1 MTILEGYFRKLCARY
16 GVNQSAYVQMAEI
29 AELFGC
35 SVRNARNMLN
45 HMRENEWLV
54 WQAKRGRGNSSSL
67 RLLVTPDALF
77 NQGIDGLLASQDVGK
92 VLKFIGTE
100 KHLLERIIQYKF
112 GASGEGSETK
122 VRIPYYRNLDVLNPL
137 KPLRR
142 TERHLLRQCLSG
154 LTRYD
159 PVKMEIVPDLAHY
172 WSHDDNYTHWEIFL
186 KPTAMF
192 SDGTAVKS
200 HDVKKC
206 LELAC
211 SAPWFMSLF
220 RVISEIG
227 VVGDYRI
234 IIKTHTPVKHL
245 DFLLATQPALIFD
258 RHNDAMKYT
267 GPFSIARN
275 EEGFLTLRRNTHYH
289 YARPMLS
296 EIDIFTWAPKRIS
309 MSFIPILHDEET
321 NDSDTLKERKL
332 EHGCC
337 FLLIDSKGAF
347 AAEGARKFINKTLQP
362 IEILDNSD
370 LPEEYGS
377 ILSLAQGML
386 PEWNHKCVDFGAIAS
401 PYVANRK
408 IVLATYQQPE
418 LVKLSSAMAMIL
430 KRYNYSVEV
439 LVLQFSEFSTM
450 QNISADLWLTNF
462 MVDNISSHSFLD
474 WLSPDPVF
482 KKLPEPFATAYQQ
495 LQTDLMNIDIAHS
508 KACIETFFSG
518 LTSQRWVIPLFHH
531 WLELKSEKSFSW
543 RDLNTL
549 GWPDFSQLWSD

>member
-1 MTILEGYFRKLCARY
+1 MTILESYFRKLYARY
-16 GVNQSAYVQMAEI
+16 GVNQSAHVQMAELSD
-29 AELFGC
+29 LFGC
-35 SVRNARNMLN
+35 SVRNTRNMLN
-45 HMRENEWLV
+45 RMRENEWLV

-67 RLLVTPDALF
+67 RLLVTPNTLF
-77 NQGIDGLLASQDVGK
+77 NQSVNELLTSQDVGK

-137 KPLRR
+137 TPLRR

-159 PVKMEIVPDLAHY
+159 PVRMEIVPDLAHY
-172 WSHDDNYTHWEIFL
+172 WSHDETYTRWEIFL

-206 LELAC
+206 LELARN
-211 SAPWFMSLF
+211 APWFISLF
-220 RVISEIG
+220 QVIRDIE
-227 VVGDYRI
+227 VAGDYRI
-234 IIKTHTPVKHL
+234 TISTHTPVKHM

-258 RHNDAMKYT
+258 WHNDTMRCT
-267 GPFSIARN
+267 GPFAIASS
-275 EEGFLTLRRNTHYH
+275 EEGFLTLRRNSHYH
-289 YARPMLS
+289 LARPMLS
-296 EIDIFTWAPKRIS
+296 EIDIFTWAPPRIS

-321 NDSDTLKERKL
+321 NGEETLKERKL

-337 FLLIDSKGAF
+337 FLLVDSKGAF
-347 AAEGARKFINKTLQP
+347 ASPEGRKFINKTLQP
-362 IEILDNSD
+362 VEILDNSE

-386 PEWNHKCVDFGAIAS
+386 PEWNHKCVDFGALAS
-401 PYVANRK
+401 PYVANRQ
-408 IVLATYQQPE
+408 IVIATYQQPE
-418 LVKLSSAMAMIL
+418 LVKLSHAMAMIL
-430 KRYNYSVEV
+430 KRHNYSVDVRV
-439 LVLQFSEFSTM
+439 LLFSAFSTT
-450 QNISADLWLTNF
+450 QTSGADLWLTNF
-462 MVDNISSHSFLD
+462 MVDNLSPHSFLD

-482 KKLPEPFATAYQQ
+482 KKLPEQHGEAYQQ
-495 LQTDLMNIDIAHS
+495 LQSDLMNVDIADS
-508 KACIETFFSG
+508 KACIEAFFST
-518 LTSQRWVIPLFHH
+518 LTSQRWLVPLFHH

>member
-1 MTILEGYFRKLCARY
+1 MTILEGYFRKLHARY
-16 GVNQSAYVQMAEI
+16 GVNQSAHVQMAEI
-29 AELFGC
+29 SDLFGC
-35 SVRNARNMLN
+35 SIRNTRNMLN
-45 HMRENEWLV
+45 RMRENEWLV

-67 RLLVTPDALF
+67 RLLVTPDSLF
-77 NQGIDGLLASQDVGK
+77 NQSVNELLASQDVGK

-112 GASGEGSETK
+112 GASGNGSETK
-122 VRIPYYRNLDVLNPL
+122 VRIPYYRNLDELNPL

-159 PVKMEIVPDLAHY
+159 PVRMEIVPDLAHY
-172 WSHDDNYTHWEIFL
+172 WSHNENDTHWEFFL

-206 LELAC
+206 LERAR

-220 RVISEIG
+220 RVINTID
-227 VVGDYRI
+227 VAGDYRI
-234 IIKTHTPVKHL
+234 IIKTHIPVKYME
-245 DFLLATQPALIFD
+245 FLLATQPALIYE
-258 RHNDAMKYT
+258 RHNDIMKCT
-267 GPFSIARN
+267 GPFSVASN
-275 EEGFLTLRRNTHYH
+275 DEGFLTLRRNSHYH
-289 YARPMLS
+289 QARPMLS

-321 NDSDTLKERKL
+321 NDPDTLKERKL

-337 FLLIDSKGAF
+337 FLLIDSQGAF
-347 AAEGARKFINKTLQP
+347 AAAESRKFINKILQP

-386 PEWNHKCVDFGAIAS
+386 PEWNHKCVDFGTIAS
-401 PYVANRK
+401 PYVVNRK
-408 IVLATYQQPE
+408 IVIATYQQPE
-418 LVKLSSAMAMIL
+418 LVKLSQAMAMIL
-430 KRYNYSVEV
+430 KRYNYKVEV
-439 LVLQFSEFSTM
+439 LVLPFSEFSSM
-450 QNISADLWLTNF
+450 QNIRADLWLTNF
-462 MVDNISSHSFLD
+462 MVDNLSSHSFLD

-482 KKLPEPFATAYQQ
+482 KKLPEQYASAYQQ
-495 LQTDLMNIDIAHS
+495 LQTDLMNIDIADN
-508 KACIETFFSG
+508 KACIETFFSA
-518 LTSQRWVIPLFHH
+518 LTSQRWLIPLFHH

>member
-1 MTILEGYFRKLCARY
+1 MTILEGYFRKLYARY
-16 GVNQSAYVQMAEI
+16 GINQSTHVQMAEI
-29 AELFGC
+29 AGLFGC
-35 SVRNARNMLN
+35 SIRNTRNMLN
-45 HMRENEWLV
+45 RMRENEWLL

-67 RLLVTPDALF
+67 RLLVTPESLF
-77 NQGIDGLLASQDVGK
+77 NQNINGLLASQDVGK

-100 KHLLERIIQYKF
+100 KNLLERIIQYKF

-159 PVKMEIVPDLAHY
+159 PVRMEIVPDLAHY
-172 WSHDDNYTHWEIFL
+172 WSHDENYTHWEIFL

-192 SDGTAVKS
+192 SDGTTVKS

-220 RVISEIG
+220 RMISEID

-234 IIKTHTPVKHL
+234 MIKTHAPVKHL

-258 RHNDAMKYT
+258 RHNDVMKCT
-267 GPFSIARN
+267 GPFSIASN

-296 EIDIFTWAPKRIS
+296 EIDIFTWAPKHIS

-321 NDSDTLKERKL
+321 HESDTLKERKL

-337 FLLIDSKGAF
+337 FLLIDSKGLF
-347 AAEGARKFINKTLQP
+347 AAEGSRKFINKTLQP

-386 PEWNHKCVDFGAIAS
+386 PEWNHKCVDFGTLAS

-418 LVKLSSAMAMIL
+418 LVKLSNAMAMIL

-439 LVLQFSEFSTM
+439 LVLQFSDFSTM
-450 QNISADLWLTNF
+450 QNINADLWLTNF

-482 KKLPEPFATAYQQ
+482 KKLPEQFDRAYQQ
-495 LQTDLMNIDIAHS
+495 LQTDLLNVDIEDS
-508 KACIETFFSG
+508 KACVETFFSG

-549 GWPDFSQLWSD
+549 GWPDFSQLWSN